1 MSVMYGSQ
9 PSGDAVESVSQLS
22 RDALVQH
29 WQTYYGCLPPK
40 GVKRQLLERAY
51 LHHWQERRYGKL
63 KPAIRKQL
71 ISIVQ
76 TGSDESSKPVSK
88 SSLSA
93 GNRLV
98 RDWQGKTYIVDVL
111 EDGYQWQDRPYK
123 SLSAI
128 ATEITGT
135 RWSGPRFFGL

>member
-1 MSVMYGSQ
+1 MSRPAKSKVTD
-9 PSGDAVESVSQLS
+9 DAAEQVANWCREDLI
-22 RDALVQH
+22 QH
-29 WQTYYGCLPPK
+29 WQAYYGCLPPK

-51 LHHWQERRYGKL
+51 LHHQQERRHGRLRPIMRKRLFNLVRSGFETPL
-63 KPAIRKQL
+63 KPH
-71 ISIVQ
+71 
-76 TGSDESSKPVSK
+76 SKP
-88 SSLSA
+88 SLTA

-111 EDGYQWQDRPYK
+111 DDGFRWQDRTYR

-128 ATEITGT
+128 ATKITGT

>member
-1 MSVMYGSQ
+1 MSRGAKGQELAGELEEV
-9 PSGDAVESVSQLS
+9 DNLS
-22 RDALVQH
+22 RDDLVQH
-29 WQTYYGCLPPK
+29 WQQYYGCLPPK
-40 GVKRQLLERAY
+40 GVKRQLLERAFV
-51 LHHWQERRYGKL
+51 HHLQERRYGKL
-63 KPAIRKQL
+63 KPAIRKKLLNL
-71 ISIVQ
+71 IGI
-76 TGSDESSKPVSK
+76 SSEALLNPVSVP
-88 SSLSA
+88 SLSE

-111 EDGYQWQDRPYK
+111 EDGFRWKEKTYK

>member
-1 MSVMYGSQ
+1 MSRGAKGQELACELEEV
-9 PSGDAVESVSQLS
+9 DTLS
-22 RDALVQH
+22 RDDLVQH
-29 WQTYYGCLPPK
+29 WQQYHGCLPPK
-40 GVKRQLLERAY
+40 GVKRQLLERAF
-51 LHHWQERRYGKL
+51 LHHQQERRYGKL

-71 ISIVQ
+71 LNLVS
-76 TGSDESSKPVSK
+76 TGLKAPIKPVSK
-88 SSLSA
+88 PTLTS

-111 EDGYQWQDRPYK
+111 EDGFRWQEQTYK

-135 RWSGPRFFGL
+135 RWSGPRFFGQ

>member
-1 MSVMYGSQ
+1 MSNGAKGQGLARELEEV
-9 PSGDAVESVSQLS
+9 VNLS
-22 RDALVQH
+22 RSDLVQH
-29 WQTYYGCLPPK
+29 WKKHYGCLPPK
-40 GVKRQLLERAY
+40 GVKRQLLERAF
-51 LHHWQERRYGKL
+51 LHHQQERRHGKL
-63 KPAIRKQL
+63 KLAIRKQILNL
-71 ISIVQ
+71 IQ
-76 TGSDESSKPVSK
+76 TGFKAPLKPVSK
-88 SSLSA
+88 PSLTP

-111 EDGYQWQDRPYK
+111 EDGFWWQERTYK